1 MAGTRV
7 FDEPGFVLHSI
18 PYKETSLI
26 LDVFTRSYGRLAL
39 IAKGAKR
46 PHSSLRPVLQRFQP
60 LLISWTGKSELRT
73 LTKSEWV
80 GGSPS
85 LVGDA
90 LLCGFYLNELLVK
103 FLARE
108 DAYESLYDQYANT
121 VYALSQI
128 DQSGA
133 MIEQT
138 LRPFELA
145 LLRETGYAAALDHCI
160 ETKSQPVS
168 SERYVYQPEKGIR
181 PWQPD
186 DPSHWPVMDGLALNA
201 MAQGDFTASE
211 TLSQS
216 KQLMRFLLSIHLQ
229 DQSLTTRQILIDLK
243 KI

>member
-133 MIEQT
+133 TIEQT

-229 DQSLTTRQILIDLK
+229 DQSLTTRQILVDLK